1 VSIAEGTEL
10 RGGLPNLMSMLG
22 LDLLGLRVLLDALR
36 LFGAGRALPVHPAV
50 FVARLGTV
58 ATGSPLAGH
67 TLAGNSGGFGGAGA
81 VHTLQL
87 LDLLAELLKNGE
99 NLGVFLHV
107 LVWFLGGSGELRW
120 GMWFFWVRLRMEACN
135 HTLQVLDQ
143 HFYHGC

>member
-58 ATGSPLAGH
+58 ATRSTLAGH
-67 TLAGNSGGFGGAGA
+67 ALAGNSGGFGDTGA

-120 GMWFFWVRLRMEACN
+120 GMWFFWE
-135 HTLQVLDQ
+135 
-143 HFYHGC
+143 FI